1 MNRIALFPG
10 TFDPF
15 TIGHASVVKRA
26 LPLFDRIVIA
36 IGINEGKHAMLSVE
50 ERMAQ
55 IEAIYK
61 DEPRVE
67 VKSYNKLTTDFAQEL
82 KAQFILRGI
91 RSIRDFEYER
101 DIADLNRQLT
111 GIETVF
117 LFTEPQLACVSSSAV
132 RELKTF
138 GKDISSFI
146 P

>member
-1 MNRIALFPG
+1 MKRIALFPG

>member
-1 MNRIALFPG
+1 MKRIALFPG

-117 LFTEPQLACVSSSAV
+117 LFTEPQLAYVSSSAV